1 MMHELAAE
9 RAKPSQFFTFLQEQ
23 QKMYKA
29 QGSVSFEDVSVE
41 LSREEWQRL
50 GAGQRALYREV
61 MLENYSHL
69 VSLGYCVTKPEVI
82 LMLERGG
89 EPWPVEEESL
99 SQRYPGYYKVD
110 VHIEEN
116 QEKQEKPLWIYLQDF
131 IYLHISSW

>member
-99 SQRYPGYYKVD
+99 SQRYPGFIFRILFIFTSHHGSGAQLFCTSLKTY
-110 VHIEEN
+110 
-116 QEKQEKPLWIYLQDF
+116 IYL
-131 IYLHISSW
+131 Y